1 MKNIVK
7 KETIIGA
14 CVLIALL
21 VLFFGIEFLK
31 GVSLVKP
38 SNYYYAVYTDVMGL
52 TTSSQVKVNGVK
64 IGKVN
69 DVKIMPDNP
78 GLVLVEFSIDKG
90 FKLPVNSS
98 ATIVS
103 DVLGTPSVRLDL
115 SKDANYY
122 STGDTIPSKISG
134 GLMDTAGE
142 MLPKIE
148 SIIPKIDSLM
158 VNLNNLTGNPAL
170 MKTIDN
176 LQSFTAGLQTTLSLV
191 NGSASKILPILSDV
205 QSITANIDS
214 LSVNLAKLSEGLA
227 NAPIDETIANLNSV
241 SENISKLTSELNNPE
256 SNIGKLLNGT
266 ELYDNLIHAT
276 ADIDSLIVDIKKN
289 PKRYIS
295 IKLL

>member
-1 MKNIVK
+1 MKNIIK

-14 CVLIALL
+14 CVIIALV

-38 SNYYYAVYTDVMGL
+38 SNYYYAVYNDVLGL
-52 TTSSQVKVNGVK
+52 TTSSPVKVNGVK

-69 DVKIMPDNP
+69 RVEIMPDNP
-78 GLVLVEFSIDKG
+78 SLVLVEFSIDKG
-90 FKLPVNSS
+90 FKLPENSS

-103 DVLGTPSVRLDL
+103 DVLGTPSVQLDL
-115 SKDANYY
+115 TKETNYY
-122 STGDTIPSKISG
+122 ATGDTVPSKISG
-134 GLMDTAGE
+134 GLMDSAGE

-148 SIIPKIDSLM
+148 SIIPKLDSLM

-176 LQSFTAGLQTTLSLV
+176 LQTFTAGLQTTMTLV
-191 NGSASKILPILSDV
+191 NGSASKISPILSDV
-205 QSITANIDS
+205 QTITTNIDS
-214 LSVNLAKLSEGLA
+214 LSVNLTKLSKGLA
-227 NAPIDETIANLNSV
+227 DAPIEETLANLNTISD
-241 SENISKLTSELNNPE
+241 NICKLTNELNDPD

-266 ELYDNLIHAT
+266 ELYDNLIRTT